1 MDVKVTNIIE
11 EFESKQSNYLNTYLI
26 KALKDIK
33 RYMKASDEELYQ
45 RGVNL
50 TKDDLKKGKIKVLNY
65 LKIKKIANISKVYE
79 YFMNDFDSIS
89 GNFAKCDEIIAEYR
103 NEMNIL

>member
-1 MDVKVTNIIE
+1 MCESEAKSIETFEKEKSELLKV
-11 EFESKQSNYLNTYLI
+11 YLI
-26 KALKDIK
+26 KSLKDIK

-45 RGVNL
+45 RGLDL
-50 TKDDLKKGKIKVLNY
+50 TKDELKKGKLRLLKY
-65 LKIKKIANISKVYE
+65 LDIGNIVRIANVYE

-89 GNFAKCDEIIAEYR
+89 ENFAKCDEIISEYK